1 MLAVRQLTTLRSS
14 IPTIDHTTMN
24 KTPMTMDD
32 IIAGI
37 DIQMTDLEEQLF
49 YQTGMKEVS
58 SILFILIC

>member
-1 MLAVRQLTTLRSS
+1 
-14 IPTIDHTTMN
+14 
-24 KTPMTMDD
+24 MDD

>member
-1 MLAVRQLTTLRSS
+1 
-14 IPTIDHTTMN
+14 
-24 KTPMTMDD
+24 MDD

-58 SILFILIC
+58 SIYLF